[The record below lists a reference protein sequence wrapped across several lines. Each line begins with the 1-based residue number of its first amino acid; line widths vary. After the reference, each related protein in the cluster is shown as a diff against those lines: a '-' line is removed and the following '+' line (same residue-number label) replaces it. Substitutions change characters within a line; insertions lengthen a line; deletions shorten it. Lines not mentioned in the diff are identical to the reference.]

1 MYTHD
6 WQKSSYSAQ
15 GNNCLEIA
23 ATHADELRVRES
35 DEPGLVLTAP
45 AARLRALVRVVK
57 AGSLPPR

>member
-1 MYTHD
+1 MSSPN
-6 WQKSSYSAQ
+6 WQKSSFSSEAS
-15 GNNCLEIA
+15 NCLEIA
-23 ATHADELRVRES
+23 ATRAGEVDVRES